1 MKGVKMLNIQTEQRY
16 NEIVE
21 NYSDMIFRIAYQYLF
36 NKYDAEDIVQEVFVK
51 LLTKRV
57 IFKDEEHIKS
67 WLIRVTINQ
76 CLDYKKSLTKK
87 STVPIEN
94 MEIPFEQKEGK
105 ILEELQLLKEDERN
119 VLYLYYYEGY
129 KIFEI
134 AEILNMKKNTV
145 NSNLVRARKKLKKI
159 IIESGDEYE

>member
-1 MKGVKMLNIQTEQRY
+1 MLNIQTEQRY

-21 NYSDMIFRIAYQYLF
+21 NYSDMIFRIAYQYLL

-94 MEIPFEQKEGK
+94 MEIPFD
-105 ILEELQLLKEDERN
+105 QLLKEDERN

-129 KIFEI
+129 KIKEI
-134 AEILNMKKNTV
+134 AKILKQKQNTI
-145 NSNLVRARKKLKKI
+145 NSKLTRARKKLKEI
-159 IIESGDEYE
+159 MEVEYE

>member
-1 MKGVKMLNIQTEQRY
+1 MLNIQTEQRY

-57 IFKDEEHIKS
+57 IFKYEDHIKS
-67 WLIRVTINQ
+67 WMIRVTINQ

-87 STVPIEN
+87 STVLIEN
-94 MEIPFEQKEGK
+94 MEIPFEQKEGE

-129 KIFEI
+129 KIKEI
-134 AEILNMKKNTV
+134 AKILKQKQNTI
-145 NSNLVRARKKLKKI
+145 NSKLTRARKKLKEI
-159 IIESGDEYE
+159 MEVEYE

>member
-1 MKGVKMLNIQTEQRY
+1 MKGETIQIMSTQQFEEKY
-16 NEIVE
+16 
-21 NYSDMIFRIAYQYLF
+21 YKYKDLLFRIIFTYVK
-36 NKYDAEDIVQEVFVK
+36 NPNDAEDIVQEVFVK

-94 MEIPFEQKEGK
+94 MEIPFEQKEGE

-129 KIFEI
+129 KIKEI
-134 AEILNMKKNTV
+134 AKILKQKQNTI
-145 NSNLVRARKKLKKI
+145 NSKLTRARKKLKEI
-159 IIESGDEYE
+159 MEVEYE

>member
-1 MKGVKMLNIQTEQRY
+1 MLNIQTEQQY

-76 CLDYKKSLTKK
+76 CLN
-87 STVPIEN
+87 TVPIEN
-94 MEIPFEQKEGK
+94 MEIPFEQKEGE
-105 ILEELQLLKEDERN
+105 ILKELQLLKEDERN

-129 KIFEI
+129 KIKEI
-134 AEILNMKKNTV
+134 AKILKQKQNTI
-145 NSNLVRARKKLKKI
+145 NSKLTRARKKLKEI
-159 IIESGDEYE
+159 MEVEYE

>member
-1 MKGVKMLNIQTEQRY
+1 MLNIQTEQQY

-87 STVPIEN
+87 NTVPIEN
-94 MEIPFEQKEGK
+94 MEIPFEQKEGE
-105 ILEELQLLKEDERN
+105 ILKELQLLKEDERN

-129 KIFEI
+129 TSVEI
-134 AEILNMKKNTV
+134 AGI
-145 NSNLVRARKKLKKI
+145 LKKPQSTI
-159 IIESGDEYE
+159 RNYLHEARAILRERLGDDFDEEQ

>member
-1 MKGVKMLNIQTEQRY
+1 MLNIQTEQRY

-94 MEIPFEQKEGK
+94 MEIPFEQKEGE

-119 VLYLYYYEGY
+119 ILYLYYYEGY
-129 KIFEI
+129 KICCS
-134 AEILNMKKNTV
+134 ATATACPPSSSAAAV
-145 NSNLVRARKKLKKI
+145 WARPSAGSSPPI
-159 IIESGDEYE
+159 PTATA

>member
-1 MKGVKMLNIQTEQRY
+1 MLNIQTEQRY

-67 WLIRVTINQ
+67 WLIRV

-94 MEIPFEQKEGK
+94 MEIPFEQKEGE

-119 VLYLYYYEGY
+119 ILYLYYYEGY
-129 KIFEI
+129 KIKEI
-134 AEILNMKKNTV
+134 AKILKQKQNTI
-145 NSNLVRARKKLKKI
+145 NSKLTRARKKLKEI
-159 IIESGDEYE
+159 MEVEYE

>member
-36 NKYDAEDIVQEVFVK
+36 NKYDAEDIVQDVFVK

-94 MEIPFEQKEGK
+94 MEIPFEQKEGE

-119 VLYLYYYEGY
+119 ILYLYYYEGY
-129 KIFEI
+129 TSVEI
-134 AEILNMKKNTV
+134 AGI
-145 NSNLVRARKKLKKI
+145 LKKPQSTI
-159 IIESGDEYE
+159 RNYLHEARAILKERLGDDFDEEQ

>member
-1 MKGVKMLNIQTEQRY
+1 MLNIQTEQRY

-76 CLDYKKSLTKK
+76 CLDYKKSLTK
-87 STVPIEN
+87 
-94 MEIPFEQKEGK
+94 EIAK
-105 ILEELQLLKEDERN
+105 ILKQKQ
-119 VLYLYYYEGY
+119 
-129 KIFEI
+129 
-134 AEILNMKKNTV
+134 NTI
-145 NSNLVRARKKLKKI
+145 NSKLTRARKKLKEI
-159 IIESGDEYE
+159 MEVEYE

>member
-1 MKGVKMLNIQTEQRY
+1 MGVRMNGTEQDFVHRI
-16 NEIVE
+16 NVKEE
-21 NYSDMIFRIAYQYLF
+21 TAFHDLFTRFRNYLVLF
-36 NKYDAEDIVQEVFVK
+36 AMRRLGQLEVAEDIVQEVFVK

-94 MEIPFEQKEGK
+94 MEIPFEQKEGE

-129 KIFEI
+129 KIKEI
-134 AEILNMKKNTV
+134 AIILNKK
-145 NSNLVRARKKLKKI
+145 
-159 IIESGDEYE
+159 

>member
-1 MKGVKMLNIQTEQRY
+1 MKGVKMLNIQKEQQY
-16 NEIVE
+16 NKIVE
-21 NYSDMIFRIAYQYLF
+21 KYSDMIFRIAYQYLF

-76 CLDYKKSLTKK
+76 CLDYKKTLAKRSV
-87 STVPIEN
+87 VPIEN
-94 MEIPFEQKEGK
+94 MEIPFEQKEEG

-119 VLYLYYYEGY
+119 ILYLYYYEGY
-129 KIFEI
+129 KIKEI
-134 AEILNMKKNTV
+134 AKILKQKQNTI
-145 NSNLVRARKKLKKI
+145 NSKLTRARKKLKEIMEVKN
-159 IIESGDEYE
+159 E